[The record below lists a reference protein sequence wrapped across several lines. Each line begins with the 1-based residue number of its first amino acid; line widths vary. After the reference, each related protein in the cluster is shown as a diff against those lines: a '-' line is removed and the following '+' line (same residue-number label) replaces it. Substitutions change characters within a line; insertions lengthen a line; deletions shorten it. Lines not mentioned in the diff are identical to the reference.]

1 MKYQTFLAL
10 ALVFFL
16 GACGGGDDPP
26 PPEPAPP
33 VAFVLG
39 KAHLSSP
46 LVGAHIEVQS
56 AQGERVAMAEPTNA
70 SGVFTLPLP
79 ASHQERV
86 RVVASGGTYEGQ
98 PFDGRLLLEV
108 ENLSNQSELYVNA
121 ATTLVGRYIDRHPGT
136 SIAEASSIVKQFL
149 QIPEGASLGSGVANP
164 HQYHFRHDKLLE
176 AVPSGSPTGLND
188 YLDGLV
194 TAMGAGSPLPSLARQ
209 PMLGSAGEW
218 LEKLLDF
225 LGEAALEDTFS
236 LGMEAFF
243 TNVGIDGTADILRE
257 LHEMQHQL
265 DELSIRTHELL
276 VESKDT
282 KLEILT
288 TLLAKD
294 ISEIKTMYNNVTLL
308 VESIGPVCKPDD
320 AACQANL
327 RLMQGK
333 VRTYRAAILNGSFGS
348 TKFEDKLALIHDTLL
363 QPSPSEPG
371 LLMRAND
378 LVRTKNAFDVPAQPG
393 DLVKVKEFYQAYQG
407 MAVHLLTEAYKARE
421 PAANASKEDIDALK
435 ADNKAMAKQLLD
447 DFENKRLK
455 AQEDR
460 MEELRY
466 KRADTMRQ
474 VSNGLVWLRAP
485 YNNLPPPQDL
495 YYEYGIYESDYH
507 SQASRLCRN
516 LASSGFS
523 GLAGWRNPTKEE
535 FHQLVLDGSD
545 GEGESNIFES
555 LIRRGFERAPYQTA
569 RGIFVAPKS
578 AYLSETWA
586 GANSYEALWSRG
598 VDWVYKWDGPVG
610 DNRATN
616 HGAWCVS
623 QDSGGE

>member
-1 MKYQTFLAL
+1 MKYQTFMAL

-26 PPEPAPP
+26 PLAPVQP
-33 VAFVLG
+33 VTYALG
-39 KAHLSSP
+39 KAHLSAP
-46 LVGAHIEVQS
+46 LVGANIEVQNKN
-56 AQGERVAMAEPTNA
+56 GELVVMAEPTNA

-79 ASHQERV
+79 PGHQEPV
-86 RVVASGGTYEGQ
+86 RVVASGGTYEGH
-98 PFDGRLLLEV
+98 PFEGRLLLEV
-108 ENLSNQSELYVNA
+108 EKLSNQSELYVNA
-121 ATTLVGRYIDRHPGT
+121 ATTLVSRYIDRHPGT
-136 SIAEASSIVKQFL
+136 SVADASTKVKQFL
-149 QIPEGASLGSGVANP
+149 QIPEGASLGAGMANP
-164 HQYHFRHDKLLE
+164 LQYHFRHDKLLQ
-176 AVPSGSPTGLND
+176 AMPSGSPVGLND

-194 TAMGAGSPLPSLARQ
+194 TAMNDGSPVQSFSRPPL
-209 PMLGSAGEW
+209 LGSTGEW
-218 LEKLLDF
+218 LEKLLHF

-243 TNVGIDGTADILRE
+243 TSVGIDGTADILRE

-308 VESIGPVCKPDD
+308 VESIEPVCKPDD

-327 RLMQGK
+327 RIMQGK
-333 VRTYRAAILNGSFGS
+333 VRDYRAAILNGSFGS
-348 TKFEDKLALIHDTLL
+348 TKFEDKLALIHDTMI
-363 QPSPSEPG
+363 QSAPSEPG

-378 LVRTKNAFDVPAQPG
+378 LVRTRNAFDVPIQPAE
-393 DLVKVKEFYQAYQG
+393 LVKVKEFYQAYQG
-407 MAVHLLTEAYKARE
+407 MAVHLLTEAYEARE
-421 PAANASKEDIDALK
+421 APANASKADIDALK
-435 ADNKAMAKQLLD
+435 ADNKATVKQLLD

-485 YNNLPPPQDL
+485 YNNLRHPQDF

-507 SQASRLCRN
+507 SQASRLCRQ
-516 LASSGFS
+516 LASNGFS
-523 GLAGWRNPTKEE
+523 GLTGWRNPTKEE

-545 GEGESNIFES
+545 GEGETNIFES

-569 RGIFVAPKS
+569 RGIFVDPKS

-616 HGAWCVS
+616 HGVWCVS